1 MIAAKRGHNV
11 TLYEKSEKLGGKI
24 AVGSIPKIKFDLRNY
39 LAYLEKQME
48 LCQEQY
54 QLQVHKNTTVT
65 AELLKEKA
73 YDSVIFAYGTK
84 EIFPPFEGREEAN
97 LILGTDLLEHPE
109 KAEGANN
116 IVIVGGGVVG
126 CETAHWLANEYGK
139 TLRSGNAASFYD
151 GSLYSKPR
159 TFASLS
165 GKIRGAAV

>member
-1 MIAAKRGHNV
+1 
-11 TLYEKSEKLGGKI
+11 
-24 AVGSIPKIKFDLRNY
+24 
-39 LAYLEKQME
+39 ME

-109 KAEGANN
+109 KAGGANN
-116 IVIVGGGVVG
+116 IVYRRR
-126 CETAHWLANEYGK
+126 W
-139 TLRSGNAASFYD
+139 SGR
-151 GSLYSKPR
+151 L
-159 TFASLS
+159 
-165 GKIRGAAV
+165 